1 MHLRLLTLSIRSV
14 YLALMVLLT
23 AACAVEVTP
32 AIPTSTPTPVPTPTR
47 TPEPEVDA
55 FTMNQQLARSVNLGN
70 ALEAPNEGEWGVTL
84 KEEFFQV
91 IHQKGFTAVRLPV
104 RWSTHA
110 LKEAPY
116 TIDPEFFKRVDWAVE
131 QAFANNL
138 AIVVNM
144 HHYEE
149 MALDPTGHQA
159 RYIAIWEQIAEHY
172 QSYPNALL
180 FEPINEP
187 NGLLNA
193 KHWNDLIAVVL
204 PVIRTTNPTRN
215 IVIGPAEW
223 NGVRALDELTLPPDD
238 RHIIV
243 TFHYY
248 NPFQFTH
255 QGAEWVQGAESWLGT
270 EWKGSSA
277 EKQVLQYDFKQVEQW
292 ATDSQRPI
300 FMGEFGAYSKAD
312 MNSRV
317 RWTAFMARE
326 AEARNFSW
334 SYWEFCSGFGLYD
347 LTTSK
352 WREELVQALLPP
364 Q

>member
-1 MHLRLLTLSIRSV
+1 MHLRSLTLVIRLT
-14 YLALMVLLT
+14 YLALMLMHVT
-23 AACAVEVTP
+23 ACVT
-32 AIPTSTPTPVPTPTR
+32 TPTPDLTPTLEPSP

-55 FTMNQQLARSVNLGN
+55 FTMNQQLARTVNLGN
-70 ALEAPNEGEWGVTL
+70 ALEAPSEGEWGVTL
-84 KEEFFQV
+84 REEFFQL
-91 IHQKGFTAVRLPV
+91 IHQRGFTAVRLPV
-104 RWSTHA
+104 RWSAHA
-110 LKEAPY
+110 LEEAPY

-131 QAFANNL
+131 QAFANDL

-159 RYIAIWEQIAEHY
+159 RFIALWQQIAEHY
-172 QSYPNALL
+172 QAYPNALL
-180 FEPINEP
+180 FEPMNEP
-187 NGLLNA
+187 NGLMNA
-193 KHWNDLIAVVL
+193 KHWNDLIAAVL

-223 NGVRALDELTLPPDD
+223 NGLQALDELTLPDND
-238 RHIIV
+238 QHIIV

-255 QGAEWVQGAESWLGT
+255 QGAEWVQGSESWLGT
-270 EWKGSSA
+270 QWTASSA
-277 EKQVLQYDFKQVEQW
+277 QKQLVQYDLNLVLQW
-292 ATDSQRPI
+292 AQDNKRPV
-300 FMGEFGAYSKAD
+300 FLGEFGAYSKAD
-312 MNSRV
+312 MDSRV

-347 LTTSK
+347 LATNQ
-352 WREELVQALLPP
+352 WNEELVQALIPS

>member
-1 MHLRLLTLSIRSV
+1 MHLRSLTLVIRLT
-14 YLALMVLLT
+14 YLALMLMFIT
-23 AACAVEVTP
+23 ACVT
-32 AIPTSTPTPVPTPTR
+32 TSDLTPTPDPTP

-55 FTMNQQLARSVNLGN
+55 FTMNQHLVRTVNLGN
-70 ALEAPNEGEWGVTL
+70 ALEAPIEGEWGVTL
-84 KEEFFQV
+84 REEFFQL

-104 RWSTHA
+104 RWSAHA

-116 TIDPEFFKRVDWAVE
+116 TINPEFFKRVDWAVE
-131 QAFANNL
+131 QAFVNDL

-149 MALDPTGHQA
+149 MALDPNGHQA
-159 RYIAIWEQIAEHY
+159 RYIAIWQQIAEHY
-172 QSYPNALL
+172 QAYPNALL
-180 FEPINEP
+180 FEPMNEP
-187 NGLLNA
+187 NGLMNA
-193 KHWNDLIAVVL
+193 KHWNDLIAAVL

-215 IVIGPAEW
+215 VVIGPAEW
-223 NGVRALDELTLPPDD
+223 NGVQALDELILPADD

-255 QGAEWVQGAESWLGT
+255 QGAEWVQGAQKLARNRMERFQRGKSKCCNLT
-270 EWKGSSA
+270 LKI
-277 EKQVLQYDFKQVEQW
+277 VEQW
-292 ATDSQRPI
+292 AKDNQRPI

-312 MNSRV
+312 MDSRV
-317 RWTAFMARE
+317 RWMAFMARE

-347 LTTSK
+347 LTTSQ